1 MKRKLQLEMKEILN
15 KSNISKE
22 NKTNVILITHCKNKS
37 VDLKHPLK
45 TDFILKETKNDNSEN
60 KKKYKKLNKK
70 IKIINKDV
78 RNIKLLNNN
87 KSVSNI
93 FLKNK
98 NKKYFFDDNFFCGK
112 NSKNKLNNSFK
123 RNSLGKKTNNNAEPN
138 NVIIDIR
145 DNSGNIKR
153 NKNIKLINKINI
165 IKDQS
170 HINKKN
176 QKDINNI
183 KIHDIL
189 YDNNKDENN
198 TKPKNKSKLIYIKS
212 KINRI
217 PYRNNICSTARVN
230 LSQKDDIIKLNKL
243 KFNNLMVE
251 DSLES
256 HNTILD
262 ENNINQYKY
271 FQQNLSCQDTN
282 KCNNDTDKSFK
293 RIVPRKK
300 NLVGDS
306 LKNKYK
312 KKLPLNLK
320 VENNTIKNLTPKTSR
335 SNDEK
340 YHLNYGIN
348 LNNNFIYKKVNSQR
362 PSSTLNKNINS
373 LLESS
378 LSTTRN
384 QTNKYKEI
392 LNNIV
397 VNNEVTEFVYSDD
410 IIDNNPNN
418 KKVNIK
424 NWLSNSGL
432 YSYYQNFYNKNIYDL
447 NSLINNIKKIKKKN
461 KNCLFEYIENNFHI
475 HLPGHIFRIL
485 LKIEIEEGEFEKKI
499 TNFFIKQEENTLL
512 LNTIKP
518 SLLLQLY
525 DNCDNFIDYTSLNKN
540 NLRVFLKKY
549 HLFHLYHNFYQNGFE
564 LINFVILQ
572 MYSKN
577 YMINDNILEN
587 CFHIYNQN
595 DRILVLNSLKN
606 EKMKIDIFLNSNG
619 YEENNNISG
628 NQNLGKINLN
638 NFNYYNNFDVYFSS
652 KESQETSCKICSIF

>member
-1 MKRKLQLEMKEILN
+1 MVKRQ
-15 KSNISKE
+15 
-22 NKTNVILITHCKNKS
+22 
-37 VDLKHPLK
+37 
-45 TDFILKETKNDNSEN
+45 
-60 KKKYKKLNKK
+60 
-70 IKIINKDV
+70 II
-78 RNIKLLNNN
+78 
-87 KSVSNI
+87 
-93 FLKNK
+93 
-98 NKKYFFDDNFFCGK
+98 
-112 NSKNKLNNSFK
+112 LNNSFK

-170 HINKKN
+170 HNNKKN

-320 VENNTIKNLTPKTSR
+320 VENNKIKNLTPKTSR

-340 YHLNYGIN
+340 YHSNYGIN

-410 IIDNNPNN
+410 IIDNSPNN

-447 NSLINNIKKIKKKN
+447 K
-461 KNCLFEYIENNFHI
+461 
-475 HLPGHIFRIL
+475 
-485 LKIEIEEGEFEKKI
+485 KKI